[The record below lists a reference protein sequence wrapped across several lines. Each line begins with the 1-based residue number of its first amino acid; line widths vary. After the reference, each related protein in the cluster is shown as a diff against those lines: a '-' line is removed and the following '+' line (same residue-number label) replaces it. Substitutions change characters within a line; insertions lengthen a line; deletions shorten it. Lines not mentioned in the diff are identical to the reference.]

1 MCWAASYSCER
12 EKTWITHY
20 TDSGEKNPEGTS
32 TQQMM
37 MYKAGHQKVEIPQ
50 KRDPECLPDN
60 YDMVVKR
67 MMITEK
73 ELLQDDKTAN
83 EFNQIIE
90 RSCQNFGERS

>member
-1 MCWAASYSCER
+1 
-12 EKTWITHY
+12 
-20 TDSGEKNPEGTS
+20 
-32 TQQMM
+32 M

-90 RSCQNFGERS
+90 RSCQNFGERSWNWKQEMVSFTLCSHQIK